1 MSDGSGGSGDDD
13 DVRDDDGV
21 HVAGPQEAQSQRSA
35 HGPALARVVLKAT
48 GPVLWLW
55 LSPSCCD
62 CAGEG
67 VGDPTGLA
75 AGSAGVDGT
84 HPDPLCHACPAWRDS
99 SRGIC

>member
-48 GPVLWLW
+48 GRVLWLW

-75 AGSAGVDGT
+75 AGSAGLDGT
-84 HPDPLCHACPAWRDS
+84 HPDPLCHACPARRDS
-99 SRGIC
+99 RRGIC